1 MTLILAVDND
11 SYVDWKVGVSYNFAS
26 VEGLSAELAAVGT
39 DIDTDGF
46 SHAAKRGVETGA
58 VFTLTKAF

>member
-1 MTLILAVDND
+1 MHEISERHIAVQRL
-11 SYVDWKVGVSYNFAS
+11 YC
-26 VEGLSAELAAVGT
+26 GT

-46 SHAAKRGVETGA
+46 SHAEARGVETGA